1 MNNKSIFK
9 KADLECDQIRV
20 KKTFFKSVLL
30 KIKQLFSKNVEFEL
44 NGLKDLSKYNFEE
57 LSVFIY
63 SIHIEVLITK
73 EVTDDGNFIAVF
85 QSKRT
90 RLTILYSSN
99 GRFLKKL
106 HEEWL

>member
-1 MNNKSIFK
+1 MNNKPIFK
-9 KADLECDQIRV
+9 KVDLQGHQNRL
-20 KKTFFKSVLL
+20 KKSFWGSVLL
-30 KIKQLFSKNVEFEL
+30 NIKRLFSKNVEYEL
-44 NGLKDLSKYNFEE
+44 NGLKELSKYSFEE

-63 SIHIEVLITK
+63 SILTEVVITK
-73 EVTDDGNFIAVF
+73 EVIDDRNFIAIF